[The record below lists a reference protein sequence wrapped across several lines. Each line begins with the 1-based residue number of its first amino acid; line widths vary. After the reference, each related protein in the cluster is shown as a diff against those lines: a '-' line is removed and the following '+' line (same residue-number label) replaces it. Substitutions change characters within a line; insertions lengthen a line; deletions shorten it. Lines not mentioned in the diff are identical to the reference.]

1 MIARTLAVSILSFAC
16 LTLSLSAQSLSDS
29 AAIKQ
34 IHLVT
39 YEQIFSKNCNS
50 WSVQYREF
58 EKESQEFVIPIT
70 LSFGNTKVRG
80 NLLEDKN
87 IKNVDTYALGFGFDG
102 YEYMGDGLYFNL
114 GVGVSPGIESIEKQN
129 NDKNTK
135 FLIGGIINTGL
146 LYVPFSDFGLVI
158 GLKIT
163 GRLSNSDVL
172 ARSLG
177 FGIEAGF
184 NF

>member
-1 MIARTLAVSILSFAC
+1 MTFRLFTIILSFAC
-16 LTLSLSAQSLSDS
+16 IPLSLSAQSLSDS
-29 AAIKQ
+29 TTTKQ
-34 IHLVT
+34 MHMVT
-39 YEQIFSKNCNS
+39 YEQIFSKNYNS

-58 EKESQEFVIPIT
+58 EKESKEFVIPIT
-70 LSFGNTKVRG
+70 LSFGNTNVRG
-80 NLLEDKN
+80 NILEDKN
-87 IKNVDTYALGFGFDG
+87 IKNVDTYTLGFGFDG
-102 YEYMGDGLYFNL
+102 YEYIGDGIYFNL
-114 GVGVSPGIESIEKQN
+114 GVGVSPGVESIERQN

-135 FLIGGIINTGL
+135 FLIGGNINTGL
-146 LYVPFSDFGLVI
+146 LYIPFSDFGLVI
-158 GLKIT
+158 GLNIT